1 MNQIRTLIGIII
13 LASVSGLAQTQD
25 KSLPLFFFRNAGLT
39 NSEIRFIVET
49 PELRAGFRNN
59 SVTFQTQGMHVQLQ
73 FAGAS
78 PNAHI
83 EASDLIGDG
92 VTGKANFMIGDDASR
107 WSTGLATYRKITYR
121 GLYAGID
128 MNYGGNTR
136 RIKSEF
142 IVAPGADA
150 NQIRLE
156 YGDVDFVN
164 IDAAGDLVVGSDAG
178 ELREAA
184 PEIYQDSNAGRVHVS
199 GRYRR
204 LDERTV
210 GFEIGAYDPSKPLI
224 IDPTISYSTYLG
236 GTGMGSVTGVAVD
249 TAGNLYVTGWTE
261 ALNFP
266 IVGAV
271 QVSSGGG
278 VDAFVVK
285 LNAAGTSI
293 IYATYIGGN
302 SDDRAAAIAV
312 DAAGEAY
319 VTGSTASSN
328 FPKVSSLRST
338 LGGGRDAFVLK
349 LNAVGNTML
358 FSTLLGGAS
367 NDWGT
372 AIAVDA
378 SGNAYIAGDTL
389 STDFPISSPAQA
401 ANGGLQDAFVTKL
414 SSAGAMVF
422 STYLGGAGNEH
433 AGGIAVGSGGV
444 VYVAGGTF
452 STNFPVA
459 GAIQAANGGGQDAF
473 VTKFAANGA
482 SLVYSTYLGGGG
494 GTVASPEQANGIA
507 VDASGNAYITGVTN
521 SSNFPVTGG
530 SFQGVFRGVQDA
542 FVTKINPA
550 GNGFVYS
557 TYLGG
562 TSFDWANGIAVDGS
576 GNAYVAGYTSSQDF
590 PTVTGVQAAFNGKYD
605 AFVSELN
612 AAGNGLS
619 FSTFFGGT
627 DSDEANAI
635 ALDANGNIFAGGQT
649 ASFNLPLAAAIQPS
663 NTGGSTGWV
672 ARLGVTAPPIQV
684 PAVGT
689 VSPASGTGNVVTF
702 TATFTHPAGA
712 AALTN
717 VAILVNA
724 SASTSYG
731 CFITYVPAQS
741 QFTIANDVATSG
753 STPVIPGG
761 GSAANSQCSL
771 IGTGSSV
778 SLSGTTLTMTISLT
792 FANGFAGNKTVYL
805 WAQDANV
812 NTGWISKG
820 TWAATNPP
828 AQPSAVSV
836 SPNGNTGATQTF
848 QFVFADSQNP
858 ANLNATAID
867 FGSSSSTLTNSCFI
881 VYDASRATV
890 QLEYDNLTGANAKS
904 ITSAATISN
913 SQCAI
918 GASSATVSGLSIIL
932 TLTIS
937 FNSNFNGLRNIYMF
951 ASDTSGASTGWV
963 QNGTYTIATGGIPS
977 ADSVVPTSGSGPG
990 QRFSISVSDAGGSS
1004 YINAIAVLISPTS
1017 STLNACFILFDR
1029 VANTLSVSYDNPA
1042 LGTTALHLGATGFAS
1057 NSQCSLNSANST
1069 VIFGTTSVALTLDM
1083 TFSSAFSGAKNI
1095 YVYGGEATS
1104 NTGWVQRGTWNVT
1117 GGVPGAVSV
1126 NPASGSG
1133 SGLTTYAFTVSD
1145 SSAASNISSVAA
1157 MFTNGA
1163 PSIVANAC
1171 YVVFNVQTNSVGLFA
1186 DNGTSVNT
1194 KPLGSSGNLL
1204 NSQCAVGFTGYSV
1217 SGTTST
1223 FTIQLLFFKPAFT
1236 GVKTVYLAANEPS
1249 VTSGWVSVGA
1259 WTVQ

>member
-1 MNQIRTLIGIII
+1 
-13 LASVSGLAQTQD
+13 
-25 KSLPLFFFRNAGLT
+25 LT

-49 PELRAGFRNN
+49 PELRAGFRND
-59 SVTFQTQGMHVQLQ
+59 SVTFQTKGMHVQLR

-78 PNAHI
+78 RDARI
-83 EASDLIGDG
+83 EPSDLIGDG
-92 VTGKANFMIGDDASR
+92 VTGKANFMLGDDASR
-107 WSTGLATYRKITYR
+107 WATGLATYQKITYR
-121 GLYAGID
+121 GLYPGID

-142 IVAPGADA
+142 VVAPGADP

-156 YGDVDFVN
+156 YGDVDFVK
-164 IDAAGDLVVGSDAG
+164 IDADGDLVVGSLSNGTNTG

-184 PEIYQDSNAGRVHVS
+184 PEVYQETDSGRVHVS
-199 GRYRR
+199 GRYRL
-204 LDERTV
+204 LDDRTV
-210 GFEIGAYDPSKPLI
+210 GFEIGAYDSSKPLI

-236 GTGMGSVTGVAVD
+236 GTGMGAVTGVAVD
-249 TAGNLYVTGWTE
+249 PSGNLYVTGWTE

-266 IVGAV
+266 IVGAA

-285 LNAAGTSI
+285 LNAAGTAI
-293 IYATYIGGN
+293 LYATYIGGN
-302 SDDRAAAIAV
+302 GDDRGAAIVV
-312 DAAGEAY
+312 DSANQAY

-328 FPKVSSLRST
+328 FPKVSSLRAT

-349 LNAVGNTML
+349 LNVQGNGL
-358 FSTLLGGAS
+358 IFSSLIGGAS

-372 AIAVDA
+372 AIAVDS
-378 SGNAYIAGDTL
+378 SGNGYVAGDTL
-389 STDFPISSPAQA
+389 STDFPISSGAQTT
-401 ANGGLQDAFVTKL
+401 NGGLQDAFVTKV
-414 SSAGAMVF
+414 SATGAMLF
-422 STYLGGAGNEH
+422 STYLGGSGNEH
-433 AGGIAVGSGGV
+433 AGGVAVGAGGV

-459 GAIQAANGGGQDAF
+459 GPIQAANAGGQDAF
-473 VTKFAANGA
+473 VTKIAAAGT
-482 SLVYSTYLGGGG
+482 SFVYSTYLGGGG
-494 GTVASPEQANGIA
+494 GTLASPEQANGIA
-507 VDASGNAYITGVTN
+507 IDASGNAYITGVTN
-521 SSNFPVTGG
+521 STNFPVTGG
-530 SFQGVFRGVQDA
+530 SFQGTFRGVQDA

-550 GNGFVYS
+550 GSGFAYS

-562 TSFDWANGIAVDGS
+562 TSFDWASGIAIDSG

-590 PTVTGVQAAFNGKYD
+590 PTVSGVQAAFNGKYD
-605 AFVSELN
+605 AFVSKLN

-619 FSTFFGGT
+619 FSTYFGGT
-627 DSDEANAI
+627 ESDAANAI
-635 ALDANGNIFAGGQT
+635 ALDAAGNIFTGGQT

-672 ARLGVTAPPIQV
+672 ARLGVTAPPPQG

-702 TATFTHPAGA
+702 TATFNHPAGA

-717 VAILVNA
+717 VGVLVNS
-724 SASTSYG
+724 SASTSFG
-731 CFITYVPAQS
+731 CFISYIPAQS

-771 IGTGSSV
+771 IGTASSA

-805 WAQDANV
+805 WAQDASV
-812 NTGWISKG
+812 NTGWVSKG
-820 TWAATNPP
+820 TWSATNPP

-836 SPNGNTGATQTF
+836 SPNGNTGSTQTF

-858 ANLNATAID
+858 ANLIATAID

-881 VYDASRATV
+881 VYDAARATV
-890 QLEYDNLTGANAKS
+890 QLEYDNLTGANSKS
-904 ITSAATISN
+904 ITSTAMISN
-913 SQCAI
+913 SQCTV

-937 FNSNFNGLRNIYMF
+937 FNSTFNGLRNIYMF

-977 ADSVVPTSGSGPG
+977 ADSVVPASGGGPG
-990 QRFSISVSDAGGSS
+990 QRFSISVSDAGGAS
-1004 YINAIAVLISPTS
+1004 YINAIAVLISPTA
-1017 STLNACFILFDR
+1017 STMNACFILYDR
-1029 VANTLSVSYDNPA
+1029 LANTLSVSYDNPA
-1042 LGTTALHLGATGFAS
+1042 LGTTALHLGSLGYTS

-1069 VIFGTTSVALTLDM
+1069 VIIGTNSIALTLDM
-1083 TFSSAFSGAKNI
+1083 TFSSAFSGMKNI
-1095 YVYGGEATS
+1095 YVYGGEAAS

-1117 GGVPGAVSV
+1117 GGVPSAVSV

-1133 SGLTTYAFTVSD
+1133 SSLTTYTFSVSD
-1145 SSAASNISSVAA
+1145 SSAASNLTSVAA
-1157 MFTNGA
+1157 MFTGGA
-1163 PSIVANAC
+1163 PSNVANAC
-1171 YVVFNVQTNSVGLFA
+1171 YVVINIQTNSVGLFA
-1186 DNGTSVNT
+1186 DNGTTVNT

-1217 SGTTST
+1217 SGTTAQ
-1223 FTIQLLFFKPAFT
+1223 FTIQLLFFKPAFNGT
-1236 GVKTVYLAANEPS
+1236 KTVYLAANEPS
-1249 VTSGWVSVGA
+1249 TTSGWVSVGA